1 MRKIGVIIGVCCF
14 VVLASTAGLAALLFV
29 EGQRPDYAWRPSAAA
44 PAFATE
50 HPRVL
55 IDESHH
61 NASTAGPFGRY
72 LPFARLLEADGY
84 AVKRGHSHFTRS
96 VNRAIA
102 AHRPSR
108 PRKSKPCVHGSNA
121 AARCF

>member
-1 MRKIGVIIGVCCF
+1 MRKIGVIVGVCCF
-14 VVLASTAGLAALLFV
+14 VVLAGIAGLAALLFV

-44 PAFATE
+44 PAFVTE

-72 LPFARLLEADGY
+72 LPFARLLEADGFSSG
-84 AVKRGHSHFTRS
+84 ASICRS
-96 VNRAIA
+96 ANRAIA
-102 AHRPSR
+102 GRLHSR
-108 PRKSKPCVHGSNA
+108 PRRSKPYALGWNA
-121 AARCF
+121 AAHCS